1 MYFIQIKLKY
11 KIHKNPH
18 SIQFLH
24 NNVGWQRQTKTTI
37 TQSGQGTSEEK
48 FFGIKHF

>member
-24 NNVGWQRQTKTTI
+24 NNVGWQRQTKTAM
-37 TQSGQGTSEEK
+37 QRK
-48 FFGIKHF
+48 YAKYKKKK